1 MASTTTA
8 VHVSANRKQIMV
20 VWQPADAAT
29 AQLVDLGQPQGASV
43 LMLPI
48 ENFQRFTAQTC
59 ASLLVG
65 AGVSVF
71 GICAGTSAAGAGAS
85 AATLVASHAVGTA
98 ADAEGDSLFLECTA
112 EQIHEVLATATHVG
126 VWLDCAND
134 DDETVVIFTCEKP
147 TYPHAGL
154 TADYTAA

>member
-1 MASTTTA
+1 MTA
-8 VHVSANRKQIMV
+8 TYTAEHISANRKQIAV

-29 AQLVDLGQPQGASV
+29 AQLVDLGQPQGASA

-48 ENFQRFTAQTC
+48 EEYKRFSAQTV

-65 AGVSVF
+65 NGVSAF
-71 GICAGTSAAGAGAS
+71 SIYAGTSAAGAGA
-85 AATLVASHAVGTA
+85 VAVVSHAVGTA
-98 ADAEGDSLFLECTA
+98 PDAEGDSLFLECDVD
-112 EQIHEVLATATHVG
+112 QIHEVLATATHVG
-126 VWLDCAND
+126 VWLDCANN
-134 DDETVVIFTCEKP
+134 DDETVVIFTCEEP